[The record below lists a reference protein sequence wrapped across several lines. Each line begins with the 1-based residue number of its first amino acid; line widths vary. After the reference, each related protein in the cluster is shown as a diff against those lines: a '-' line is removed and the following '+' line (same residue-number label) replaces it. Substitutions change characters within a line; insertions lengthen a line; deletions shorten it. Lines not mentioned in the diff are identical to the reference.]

1 MSAPKLT
8 LFHLESLLFKA
19 CDILRGNMDA
29 SDYKEFIFGMLFLK
43 RLSDQFDVDH
53 ALLRHRLERSEM
65 KPELVEKLLADPE
78 QYLKPGMGGFFV
90 PTALEKTHLDDE
102 GNEITVEI
110 PVHWSRLR
118 HVKENVGSALNRA
131 LAAIEDANLG
141 ILEDVLEGNINFNKK
156 SGQKAIPDATLVQLI
171 QHFDKIPLSN
181 ADFEFPD
188 LLGAAYEY
196 LIKFFAD
203 SAGKKGGEFF
213 TPPEVVRTMVLMVEP
228 RQHMEVY
235 DPCCG
240 SGGMLIHSRAY
251 VEESGGDPTDLS
263 LFGQEMNG
271 TTWAICKMNMILHG
285 SRQTDIR
292 QGDTLAEPL
301 HLDASGEIRRFDR
314 ILANPPFSQN
324 YSKTG
329 MKFKERFHTWMPE
342 SGKKA
347 DLMFVQHM
355 VASLKVDGKMAVVMP
370 HGVLFRGGNEKDCRE
385 RLITSGL
392 LDAVIGL
399 PAQIFYGTGIP
410 AAILVIDKAGA
421 DKREGVL
428 FINADRE
435 YFEGKAQNR
444 LRQED
449 IEKISHTY
457 RERLE
462 LPKYSRIVPVQEL
475 REEDWNCNIRRYVDN
490 APPPE
495 PHDVRAHLHGGLPMG
510 EIEALGEGMHPFTGL
525 WDALFQPRK
534 PADDYA
540 DFRAAI
546 TAKGDIKETI
556 AGHEGVL
563 SAHGRFTEA
572 IQCWWASQVHGIE
585 SLPTEA
591 KPGQDEPS
599 RRRHTREKVFDLRR
613 DLAASL
619 PEALE
624 KYGLLDPQQLRGGFA
639 KWWDTVEADLL
650 SIASSGWS
658 AELIPDEELI
668 QSEFPEV
675 LVQLDEIA
683 ARLAELDGLFAA
695 AAEEDAEVDEESGVL
710 PKALETELKTALK
723 AIKGE
728 LKQQRKNN
736 REIWKNGSAADL
748 AAGEEK
754 ATRLENKVSE
764 LESKLSAHKE
774 LEEERKNLRAKRKGT
789 EEKMDELV
797 AAARAKIS
805 RENAKDLILA
815 RLNRLLVGTY
825 EGYLQRELRA
835 VIGRVENLW
844 DKYSVTMGE
853 IETRGERATAR
864 LKGFLETLAYE

>member
-1 MSAPKLT
+1 
-8 LFHLESLLFKA
+8 
-19 CDILRGNMDA
+19 
-29 SDYKEFIFGMLFLK
+29 
-43 RLSDQFDVDH
+43 
-53 ALLRHRLERSEM
+53 
-65 KPELVEKLLADPE
+65 
-78 QYLKPGMGGFFV
+78 
-90 PTALEKTHLDDE
+90 
-102 GNEITVEI
+102 
-110 PVHWSRLR
+110 
-118 HVKENVGSALNRA
+118 
-131 LAAIEDANLG
+131 
-141 ILEDVLEGNINFNKK
+141 
-156 SGQKAIPDATLVQLI
+156 
-171 QHFDKIPLSN
+171 
-181 ADFEFPD
+181 
-188 LLGAAYEY
+188 
-196 LIKFFAD
+196 
-203 SAGKKGGEFF
+203 
-213 TPPEVVRTMVLMVEP
+213 
-228 RQHMEVY
+228 
-235 DPCCG
+235 
-240 SGGMLIHSRAY
+240 
-251 VEESGGDPTDLS
+251 
-263 LFGQEMNG
+263 
-271 TTWAICKMNMILHG
+271 
-285 SRQTDIR
+285 
-292 QGDTLAEPL
+292 
-301 HLDASGEIRRFDR
+301 
-314 ILANPPFSQN
+314 
-324 YSKTG
+324 
-329 MKFKERFHTWMPE
+329 
-342 SGKKA
+342 
-347 DLMFVQHM
+347 MF
-355 VASLKVDGKMAVVMP
+355 
-370 HGVLFRGGNEKDCRE
+370 
-385 RLITSGL
+385 
-392 LDAVIGL
+392 
-399 PAQIFYGTGIP
+399 
-410 AAILVIDKAGA
+410 
-421 DKREGVL
+421 
-428 FINADRE
+428 
-435 YFEGKAQNR
+435 
-444 LRQED
+444 
-449 IEKISHTY
+449 
-457 RERLE
+457 
-462 LPKYSRIVPVQEL
+462 
-475 REEDWNCNIRRYVDN
+475 
-490 APPPE
+490 
-495 PHDVRAHLHGGLPMG
+495 
-510 EIEALGEGMHPFTGL
+510 
-525 WDALFQPRK
+525 
-534 PADDYA
+534 
-540 DFRAAI
+540 
-546 TAKGDIKETI
+546 
-556 AGHEGVL
+556 
-563 SAHGRFTEA
+563 SAHRRFTEA
-572 IQCWWASQVHGIE
+572 IQRWWASQVHGIE
-585 SLPTEA
+585 SLPTEVE
-591 KPGQDEPS
+591 PGEDEPS

-710 PKALETELKTALK
+710 PKSLETELKTALK